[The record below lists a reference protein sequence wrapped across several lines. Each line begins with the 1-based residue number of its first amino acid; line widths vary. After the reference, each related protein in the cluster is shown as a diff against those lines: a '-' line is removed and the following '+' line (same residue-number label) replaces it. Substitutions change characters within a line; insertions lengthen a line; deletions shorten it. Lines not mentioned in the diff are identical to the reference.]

1 MSSFGKEIVKMT
13 NISKSFP
20 GVKALED
27 VDFSVREGEVHALV
41 GENGAGKSTLIKILM
56 GVHPQDQGEICFDGK
71 KVSIKNPIHAK
82 ELGLGAVYQ
91 DITLVKHLSVGE
103 NFFNGKLP
111 KKNGIVDWKKVYRD
125 AETFCGNLGISV
137 NPKKLV
143 KNLTAAQQEMITI
156 AKVMQEKAK
165 VIIFDEPTALLAN
178 EETAELFELIRKLKG
193 NGVGIIYISHRLEEI
208 FEICD
213 TVTVLKDGKYV
224 KSMPVSGTNNDQLIT
239 LMVGRSMEDM
249 YKTERAEIGETVL
262 EVKNLGCEGKF
273 EDVNFDLKK
282 SEILGFFGLVGSGR
296 TEVMQCIYGA
306 NKNTKGDMKLFG
318 EPFKPKNPK
327 DAIKKGLG
335 LLPENRKVQGL
346 AMQLDVKVNINMAA
360 YEKISRGGVLNLAKE
375 KKTAEKYVEDLQI
388 KTPSIRQKV
397 KNLSGGNQQKVV
409 ISRWLNKGSR
419 VLIFDEPTVGVDV
432 GAKGE
437 IYKIFENL
445 TKQGD
450 SLIVVSSYL
459 PEVMGIA
466 DRVII
471 MREGKQM
478 GVVSRD
484 EFNDELLLK
493 YATALKQD
501 HTTLTV
507 QGEIQ

>member
-1 MSSFGKEIVKMT
+1 MSNFGNEIVRMS

-20 GVKALED
+20 GVKALQD

-56 GVHPQDQGEICFDGK
+56 GVHPQDQGDIHFDGK

-111 KKNGIVDWKKVYRD
+111 KKNGLVDWKKIYKD
-125 AETFCGNLGISV
+125 AEGFCRNLGIYV
-137 NPKKLV
+137 NPRKLV
-143 KNLTAAQQEMITI
+143 KNLTVAQQEMITI

-165 VIIFDEPTALLAN
+165 VVIFDEPTALLAN
-178 EETAELFELIRKLKG
+178 EETAELFTLIRRLKE

-213 TVTVLKDGKYV
+213 TVTVLKDGRFV
-224 KSMPVSGTNNDQLIT
+224 KTMPVSETNNDQLIT

-249 YKTERAEIGETVL
+249 YNTERAEVGDTVL
-262 EVKNLGCEGKF
+262 EVKDLGCEGKF
-273 EDVNFDLKK
+273 EGINFDLKK
-282 SEILGFFGLVGSGR
+282 GEILGFFGLVGSGR

-306 NKNTKGDMKLFG
+306 VKHTEGKMKLFD
-318 EPFKPKNPK
+318 EPYAPRNPK
-327 DAIKKGLG
+327 AAIGKGIG

-360 YEKISRGGVLNLAKE
+360 YEKISSGGVLNLSKE

-419 VLIFDEPTVGVDV
+419 ILIFDEPTVGVDV

-437 IYKIFENL
+437 IYKIFESL

-466 DRVII
+466 DRVVI

-478 GVVSRD
+478 GIVERS

-501 HTTLTV
+501 NTNQSV
-507 QGEIQ
+507 QGGVQ